1 MALYCR
7 SYYRCTQSAEQ
18 GCPAKRMVQ
27 RNDDDDGGISGGGT
41 PKYTV
46 VYMTE
51 HTCTANDSSMELLP
65 PVILETATVPAA
77 NKTAADDTAG
87 PAEAEARRHDGAA
100 VDSASSPATTMSVVT
115 TTGTAQSPATSD
127 VTWSST
133 ASNKEHAIIEDFLYE
148 GLLDVDDRWKS
159 SLLVQDDDFT
169 GPIRSPVHIAADSC
183 WTIDQQ
189 QYLQLHL
196 VNEPIDHFSVDYSF

>member
-18 GCPAKRMVQ
+18 GCPAKRTVQ
-27 RNDDDDGGISGGGT
+27 RNDDDDSGISGGGA

-51 HTCTANDSSMELLP
+51 HTCKANDSSMELLP

-87 PAEAEARRHDGAA
+87 PAEARRRHDGAA

>member
-18 GCPAKRMVQ
+18 GCPAKRTVQ
-27 RNDDDDGGISGGGT
+27 RNDDDDGGISGGGA

-77 NKTAADDTAG
+77 NKTAADDIAG
-87 PAEAEARRHDGAA
+87 PAEARRRHDGAA